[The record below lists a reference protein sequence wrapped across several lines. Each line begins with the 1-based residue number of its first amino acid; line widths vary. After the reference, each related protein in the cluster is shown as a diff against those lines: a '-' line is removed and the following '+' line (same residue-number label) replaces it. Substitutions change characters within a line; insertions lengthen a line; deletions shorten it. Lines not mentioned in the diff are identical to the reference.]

1 MTCPGSPSPPSN
13 GAGTGWRWK
22 PVDIVVIVIGF
33 VVWWPLGIAALV
45 WKLWNDRQT
54 VPTDLGQVLQAGF
67 ERLQAGFDSL
77 VATFSNGGN
86 ARPGPVNGTPSPTG
100 NAAFDAHVREE
111 WSRIEADRRALL
123 EEIDAFRAHLAA
135 ERSDDRDVY
144 ERFKA
149 ARTDRR

>member
-1 MTCPGSPSPPSN
+1 MNHNASPPPSAN
-13 GAGTGWRWK
+13 GAGYGWRWK
-22 PVDIVVIVIGF
+22 PVDIAVIVIAF

-45 WKLWNDRQT
+45 WKLWNDRQP
-54 VPTDLGQVLQAGF
+54 VPADLGQLLQVGV

-77 VATFSNGGN
+77 VATFSGGTTP
-86 ARPGPVNGTPSPTG
+86 AAPGMPAPTG

-123 EEIDAFRAHLAA
+123 DEVDAFRAHLAA

-144 ERFKA
+144 ERF
-149 ARTDRR
+149 RSGRQTRG